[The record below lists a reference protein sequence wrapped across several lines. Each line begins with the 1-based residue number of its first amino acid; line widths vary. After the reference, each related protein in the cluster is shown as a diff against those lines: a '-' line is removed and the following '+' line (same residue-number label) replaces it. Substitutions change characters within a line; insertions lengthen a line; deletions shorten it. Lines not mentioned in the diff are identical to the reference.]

1 MPLSEKTK
9 NILLAPFA
17 ISPILQWCAWPG
29 FAGFLILGI
38 GVWQQIDWLMVIG
51 GILGAPVVWAYAVL
65 LFVYVP
71 YLIFDSV
78 RRSLKRTSD
87 E

>member
-17 ISPILQWCAWPG
+17 ISPILQRCAWPG
-29 FAGFLILGI
+29 FAGALIFGI
-38 GVWQQIDWLMVIG
+38 GVWLQVDWLMVIG
-51 GILGAPVVWAYAVL
+51 AILAAPVIWAYAVL

-71 YLIFDSV
+71 HLLFDSV
-78 RRSLKRTSD
+78 RRSLNKNK
-87 E
+87 